1 MKALE
6 YITNIPDDGIV
17 SLPPE
22 ILNKLNIKKNKTVK
36 ILLLYEE
43 DYEIRNLSRF
53 CGKWQDEKNVHDFVK
68 EIYEDRAKNIRSEN
82 SIL

>member
-6 YITNIPDDGIV
+6 YITNIPDDGIF
-17 SLPPE
+17 SLPSE
-22 ILNKLNIKKNKTVK
+22 ILSKLNIKKNKKVK

-43 DYEIRNLSRF
+43 DNEIRNLSRF
-53 CGKWQDEKNVHDFVK
+53 CGKWQDKKNVHDFVK

>member
-6 YITNIPDDGIV
+6 YITNIPDDGIL

-22 ILNKLNIKKNKTVK
+22 ILNKLNIKKNKKVK
-36 ILLLYEE
+36 ILFLYEE
-43 DYEIRNLSRF
+43 DNEKRNLKRF